1 MFALVFTTL
10 NGSSSSQEAVP
21 GQHCLECG
29 LCCNGVIFAD
39 VKLRSEDDAER
50 LGILGLFL
58 PGVSGGRKGKSKA
71 KSPRL
76 GPRNPRFLQPCAALD
91 GYLCRIYEQRPAHCR
106 QFECLLLKRAKAGR
120 LRSRTALNI
129 IRMARKRAEKVQ
141 RLLLAL
147 GDETKEM
154 ALSSRFRRMAKRF
167 ERSNLDK
174 ETADRYGQLTVAVH
188 DLNLLLSEAFYP
200 E

>member
-1 MFALVFTTL
+1 
-10 NGSSSSQEAVP
+10 
-21 GQHCLECG
+21 
-29 LCCNGVIFAD
+29 
-39 VKLRSEDDAER
+39 
-50 LGILGLFL
+50 
-58 PGVSGGRKGKSKA
+58 
-71 KSPRL
+71 
-76 GPRNPRFLQPCAALD
+76 
-91 GYLCRIYEQRPAHCR
+91 
-106 QFECLLLKRAKAGR
+106 
-120 LRSRTALNI
+120 
-129 IRMARKRAEKVQ
+129 MARKRAEKVQ

-188 DLNLLLSEAFYP
+188 DLNLLLSETFYP